1 MGRIFDQLRHRGR
14 TNLARV
20 FLAAGRRMVAALRS
34 LRRSTSRRRRAD
46 ERGVALLLVL
56 GAITVL
62 TVFLTELQQDVSADL
77 AAALAERDALQAEY
91 IARSGVDLSRLLI
104 ASEPTLRLHLGPMIA
119 MLAGGRVPRQI
130 PIWRFTAEALGL
142 FNDQA
147 GFAEF
152 STLFSLDSASTKG
165 GSLTVGGFELDV
177 IDEDG
182 KVNPNVAGGVIG
194 SEFRLIKFLA
204 FQFGQT
210 QNAPLF
216 DSMDADGQISDPRTV
231 CAAMIDW
238 VDQNDQAN
246 ACDPS
251 PNAPAA
257 TGAEDG
263 FYQLIGMPYVR
274 KNAHFDSL
282 EELRLVRGVSDDFWA
297 TFVDPVPEDPT
308 RRNFTV
314 WSQGGK
320 ININTASA
328 ETLVN
333 LACAFAANQNPL
345 PLPCTDPTQKLPM
358 VQVLTQFKSFSRDL
372 PMFTSPKQFR
382 ELIGKGIGSDPIIQL
397 LLGLMGMQQNQNQ
410 GQPFPGWQVNSDL
423 DQITTTSSQV
433 FSVYS
438 VGVVPGRRKT
448 TRVKV
453 HAVVDFRNAAQLAP
467 PTNATTPPPP
477 NQVPSDGRII
487 YYRVG
492 AD

>member
-1 MGRIFDQLRHRGR
+1 MSSVLNKLRLHGR
-14 TNLARV
+14 TNTRDAFR
-20 FLAAGRRMVAALRS
+20 AASVRLVAALR
-34 LRRSTSRRRRAD
+34 TSRRPKLRRRRSD
-46 ERGVALLLVL
+46 QRGVALIMVL

-77 AAALAERDALQAEY
+77 AAAFAERDALQAEY
-91 IARSGVDLSRLLI
+91 LARSGVELSRLLI
-104 ASEPTLRLHLGPMIA
+104 ASEPTLRLKLEPLVQ
-119 MLAGGRVPRQI
+119 MLMGGKKPRQI

-147 GFAEF
+147 GFSEF

-177 IDEDG
+177 VDEDG
-182 KVNPNVAGGVIG
+182 KINPNVAGGVIG
-194 SEFRLIKFLA
+194 SDFRLIKFLA
-204 FQFGQT
+204 FQFS
-210 QNAPLF
+210 QNQHAPLF
-216 DSMDADGQISDPRTV
+216 ERLDPDGQSSDGRTI
-231 CAAMIDW
+231 CGAMIDW

-246 ACDPS
+246 SCDPS
-251 PNAPAA
+251 PNAPSA

-263 FYQLIGMPYVR
+263 FYSLIGMPYVR

-297 TFVDPVPEDPT
+297 TFVDPTPEDPSK
-308 RRNFTV
+308 RRFTV

-320 ININTASA
+320 INVNTASA
-328 ETLVN
+328 ETLVS
-333 LACAFAANQNPL
+333 LACAFAQVQNPL
-345 PLPCTDPTQKLPM
+345 PPPCTDPSQLAQIL
-358 VQVLTQFKSFSRDL
+358 QVLGMIKSFSRDL
-372 PMFTSPKQFR
+372 PMFNSPKDFR
-382 ELIGKGIGSDPIIQL
+382 AIIAGGIGNDPRMQALFMIL
-397 LLGLMGMQQNQNQ
+397 GMQQGATP
-410 GQPFPGWQVNSDL
+410 GQPFQGWPVNADL

-438 VGVVPGRRKT
+438 TGVVPGRRKT

-453 HAVVDFRNAAQLAP
+453 HAVVDFRNAAQLNAP
-467 PTNATTPPPP
+467 VATPDPKQVPP
-477 NQVPSDGRII
+477 NGRVL